1 MSQPSACRYIRAVAL
16 GLQSVY
22 SKFICMRGSAEKAT
36 IKSQFYQLAGI
47 NTAGNVEDED
57 MLILSADRGISDSAD
72 RVTEMFQNTPA
83 FRGILGAVDH
93 FQVPSENNEAPVVS
107 TESAAGPV
115 PTASTVSAVES
126 EDTPILDP
134 PEVEILTYHRTS
146 KKSRKRRRTVDDPDN
161 SVEIMKAA
169 DLLPLQQ
176 EVLFQQMA
184 VFSAQ
189 LQLIEE
195 QREYYSLKRQ
205 KLLEKS

>member
-1 MSQPSACRYIRAVAL
+1 
-16 GLQSVY
+16 
-22 SKFICMRGSAEKAT
+22 
-36 IKSQFYQLAGI
+36 
-47 NTAGNVEDED
+47 
-57 MLILSADRGISDSAD
+57 MLIFSADRGISDSAD
-72 RVTEMFQNTPA
+72 RVTEMSQNTPA
-83 FRGILGAVDH
+83 FSGILGAVDH
-93 FQVPSENNEAPVVS
+93 FQTPAENNEAPVVS
-107 TESAAGPV
+107 TESAASPV
-115 PTASTVSAVES
+115 PTASKVSAVEC

-134 PEVEILTYHRTS
+134 PEVEILSYHQAS
-146 KKSRKRRRTVDDPDN
+146 KKSRKRRRAVDEPDN
-161 SVEIMKAA
+161 SEEILKAA